1 VKLQASRHGQPL
13 PLLTAATDE
22 DEEGKIAEDLMKVN
36 PLCILHPGG
45 DRKLGTASG
54 SLWAGAVTCSYTS
67 SPPSF
72 VCCGGTATSASEKPS
87 LSRAILKQA
96 SGSQTALSQPS

>member
-1 VKLQASRHGQPL
+1 MELQTRKHGQPL

-45 DRKLGTASG
+45 DRRRPQARDSFRVARVALGRCCYLAACVVPQVPLPPSCVMG
-54 SLWAGAVTCSYTS
+54 SLLPQQVRSLVSHW
-67 SPPSF
+67 PS
-72 VCCGGTATSASEKPS
+72 
-87 LSRAILKQA
+87 
-96 SGSQTALSQPS
+96 